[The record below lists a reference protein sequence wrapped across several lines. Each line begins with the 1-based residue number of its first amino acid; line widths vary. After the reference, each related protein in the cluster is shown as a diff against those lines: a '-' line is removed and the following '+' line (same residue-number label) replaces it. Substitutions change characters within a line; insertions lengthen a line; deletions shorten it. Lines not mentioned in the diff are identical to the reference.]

1 MSVIT
6 PEGEEYV
13 GPMAEVWME
22 PESDPWA
29 LFDVLVAVLVVIAAI
44 VAFIWYINR
53 GKLNR

>member
-1 MSVIT
+1 
-6 PEGEEYV
+6 
-13 GPMAEVWME
+13 MAEVWME